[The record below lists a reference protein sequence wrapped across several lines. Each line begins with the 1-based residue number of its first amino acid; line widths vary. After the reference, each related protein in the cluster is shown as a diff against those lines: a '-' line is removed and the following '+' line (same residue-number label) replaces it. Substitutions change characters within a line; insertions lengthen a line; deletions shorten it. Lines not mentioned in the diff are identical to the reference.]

1 MDSLNKDTIA
11 LLSRTAFEVAASTPG
26 VNVYLNDNSL
36 PIKTFK
42 EYVHLCLKVL

>member
-11 LLSRTAFEVAASTPG
+11 LLSRPAFEVAASTPG
-26 VNVYLNDNSL
+26 VNVYLNENSL
-36 PIKTFK
+36 PINTFK